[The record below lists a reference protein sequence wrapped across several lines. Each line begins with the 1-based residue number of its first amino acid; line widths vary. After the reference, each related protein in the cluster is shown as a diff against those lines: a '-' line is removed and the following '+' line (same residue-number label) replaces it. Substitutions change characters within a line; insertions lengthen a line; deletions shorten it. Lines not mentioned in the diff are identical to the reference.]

1 MLGLSLPLLSSFFS
15 WQPLALRIDVL
26 LPPAEVERELENIY
40 GRLKRPGDSLYNL
53 PTIEIDAPFP
63 GLVFRYRESDGEYYV
78 YAEDT
83 LRGCLAGYTVFKR
96 LVELNRRQDRYL
108 RSTHSKYS
116 PAYQRRGIAS
126 AVYRWWLDAG
136 RCLIS
141 GARQSVG
148 AHALWRKL
156 GDHYGLLFVDLRDKR
171 LRHLGDEVSPTV
183 FGELETR
190 MILTGATWDVARLCK
205 MVEMENH
212 PAKEAIITQAMRRL
226 G

>member
-1 MLGLSLPLLSSFFS
+1 MHALSAPFPFFS
-15 WQPLALRIDVL
+15 FALRPLALRIDVL
-26 LPPAEVERELENIY
+26 LPPAEVERELEMLY
-40 GRLKRPGDSLYNL
+40 RRLKRPGDLLYDL

-83 LRGCLAGYTVFKR
+83 LRGRLAGYTVFKR
-96 LVELNRRQDRYL
+96 MVELNRRQDRYL
-108 RSTHSKYS
+108 RSTHSKYAT
-116 PAYQRRGIAS
+116 AYQRRGIAS

-141 GARQSVG
+141 GARQSAG

-156 GDHYGLLFVDLRDKR
+156 GNSYGLIFVDLREKR
-171 LRHLGDEVSPTV
+171 LRHLGNDVSERV
-183 FGELETR
+183 FGELQTR

-205 MVEMENH
+205 MVEMETG
-212 PAKEAIITQAMRRL
+212 PMEELVEARAMRRL